1 MARPTKMTPM
11 VRKKMEEAT
20 ALDAT
25 VEEVCF
31 YAGIS
36 KDTYY
41 KWIKKDNKLSDYLT
55 ALRNKPVLKARQE
68 VIKGLTDNPE
78 FSLKYLERKRKNEFS
93 TRVENDITTKGK
105 SLNNI
110 NYENAR
116 SIIKRKGSD
125 KSDSSK

>member
-41 KWIKKDNKLSDYLT
+41 KWIKKDKKLSDDLT
-55 ALRNKPVLKARQE
+55 ALRNNIQSE
-68 VIKGLTDNPE
+68 
-78 FSLKYLERKRKNEFS
+78 
-93 TRVENDITTKGK
+93 KGK
-105 SLNNI
+105 MNL
-110 NYENAR
+110 AQAQ
-116 SIIKRKGSD
+116 K
-125 KSDSSK
+125 